1 MWFFF
6 KISVVSHIL
15 YKKCKNKKDENIL
28 NSCRSLGDSKL
39 ERISGISEKMKE
51 NYKRLTIFSS
61 SIENGFV
68 FNHFLPPTIVQMGY
82 WVSFFIV
89 SLSLK
94 VNIKVVLII
103 ISSHGE
109 GKTNIHSFPGIALGV
124 VHALLKIL
132 QWRNVKDRIYLKANS
147 GASKFSI
154 IPQDG

>member
-109 GKTNIHSFPGIALGV
+109 GETNIHSFPGIALGV

>member
-1 MWFFF
+1 M
-6 KISVVSHIL
+6 

-94 VNIKVVLII
+94 VNIKVVFIIMI

-109 GKTNIHSFPGIALGV
+109 GKTNIHSFLGIALGV

-132 QWRNVKDRIYLKANS
+132 QRRNVKDRMYLKANS

-154 IPQDG
+154 ISQDS